1 MSNSWYSV
9 RIWKPT
15 PLVPPKTSV
24 SASTFQA
31 TANDIRIAANMN
43 GTIVGMRTSR
53 RICCGVRPKAWLILT
68 SDWST
73 PRMPSATLSA
83 T

>member
-1 MSNSWYSV
+1 MLNSWYSL

-15 PLVPPKTSV
+15 PFVPPKTSV

-31 TANDIRIAANMN
+31 TAKDIRIAAKMK
-43 GTIVGMRTSR
+43 GTSVGMNTSR
-53 RICCGVRPKAWLILT
+53 RICWGERPKAWLILT

-73 PRMPSATLSA
+73 PRIPSATLIA
-83 T
+83 M